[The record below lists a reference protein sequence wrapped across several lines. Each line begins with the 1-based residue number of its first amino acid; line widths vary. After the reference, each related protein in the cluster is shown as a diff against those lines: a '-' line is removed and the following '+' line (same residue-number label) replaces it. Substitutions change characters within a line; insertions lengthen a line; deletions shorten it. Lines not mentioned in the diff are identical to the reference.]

1 MMNDEWGQRS
11 ESDEIYDFLFSS
23 LGCQTDAQFKQHC
36 HINVV
41 ENFFVA
47 LETQN
52 FA

>member
-1 MMNDEWGQRS
+1 MLNAEWGQRS
-11 ESDEIYDFLFSS
+11 ESDEIYGFLFPS
-23 LGCQTDAQFKQHC
+23 LGCHAGAQFKQHC